1 MLSLYVTNDE
11 TWWNS
16 QLASAGD
23 AAESI
28 VAKMDIVRNYMQ
40 ESFGIDPDKLRSS
53 TILRRE
59 KDVTMGRVNL
69 KDLSLK

>member
-1 MLSLYVTNDE
+1 MIFFPP
-11 TWWNS
+11 
-16 QLASAGD
+16 SAVPRMN
-23 AAESI
+23 AESI

-69 KDLSLK
+69 KDLSLR